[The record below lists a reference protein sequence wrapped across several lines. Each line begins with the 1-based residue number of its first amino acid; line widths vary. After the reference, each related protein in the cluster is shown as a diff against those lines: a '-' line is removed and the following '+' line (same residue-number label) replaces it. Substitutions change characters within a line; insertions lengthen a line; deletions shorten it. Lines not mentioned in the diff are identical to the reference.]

1 MRFEEGTSPGANLL
15 KSTKS
20 NLMSDA
26 TLQVLQGSIAYVHS
40 ALGFRSTLRFYKH
53 QKLLMVTSL
62 VPEQLDRKYATN
74 IAASSR
80 FRTILGSA
88 QP

>member
-1 MRFEEGTSPGANLL
+1 MC
-15 KSTKS
+15 
-20 NLMSDA
+20 
-26 TLQVLQGSIAYVHS
+26 

-53 QKLLMVTSL
+53 QKLLMLTSL

-74 IAASSR
+74 IAVSSR
-80 FRTILGSA
+80 FRTILSSA